1 MALLGKKKPLAGAA
15 GSSGAQAGP
24 PMPPPLGPVQQLWD
38 KVAYFDYTTTY
49 NKGARFSVM
58 ERAKL
63 AAESA
68 NAFLAARDKLS
79 NAEDFE
85 EAPVAPAA
93 PPIK

>member
-1 MALLGKKKPLAGAA
+1 MALLGKKKPLAGA
-15 GSSGAQAGP
+15 GGAAAPIGP
-24 PMPPPLGPVQQLWD
+24 PVPPPLGPVQQLWD
-38 KVAYFDYTTTY
+38 KIAFFDYTTTY
-49 NKGARFSVM
+49 NKGARFSVE

-85 EAPVAPAA
+85 EEPVAPAA